1 VTKPARK
8 PNLPPRSDSVTIIT
22 RAQPR
27 NQNISPDRLAIEQAL
42 LDSPEAL
49 RPDVL
54 ATRTRLEVSRV
65 RKFLQAMAHDGFAAN
80 TGTTLDPRWKACTHI
95 KTDKAAATKKANERV
110 ANGNQAAAPASCL
123 PAMASARPGADDHR
137 LIPSRE
143 GNVLKPYRAPVS
155 MVGAA

>member
-27 NQNISPDRLAIEQAL
+27 NQNISPDRLLLERALIEATG
-42 LDSPEAL
+42 PMHGEAL
-49 RPDVL
+49 AKITQL
-54 ATRTRLEVSRV
+54 TEKRV
-65 RKFLQAMAHDGFAAN
+65 RQLLQSLRQDGFAAN
-80 TGTTLDPRWKACTHI
+80 VSGTNDPRWRACCHS
-95 KTDKAAATKKANERV
+95 AAAKQSKQPERF
-110 ANGNQAAAPASCL
+110 ANGNQPRAPASCL
-123 PAMASARPGADDHR
+123 PAMACARPGADDHR

-155 MVGAA
+155 MVGVGA